1 MLASSSSDDELD
13 DRQQPPPSAP
23 TTHVTGCGGVGRG
36 HRAIG
41 SRAAPGAHPTAPGQ
55 IIRKSQSPLQQQQA
69 SQPNGAR
76 RSQTRHQIFSPAS
89 SRSSVRSNDACDNT
103 KHRHHSPVAAQTWY
117 RLFHSQWKNQRSL
130 DFRNLPLFILLFKN
144 DKIPSVACIGVL
156 LRFFFMQNA
165 SNLRPRLK

>member
-69 SQPNGAR
+69 SQPNGAW
-76 RSQTRHQIFSPAS
+76 RSQTRHQIFSLAS
-89 SRSSVRSNDACDNT
+89 SRSSVRSNDTCDNA
-103 KHRHHSPVAAQTWY
+103 KHSCSNLVPALSQPMEEPTLLGFSKPSP
-117 RLFHSQWKNQRSL
+117 FHSTLQK
-130 DFRNLPLFILLFKN
+130 
-144 DKIPSVACIGVL
+144 
-156 LRFFFMQNA
+156 
-165 SNLRPRLK
+165 